1 MCVTDSSFF
10 NHDQVGTIARCGLA
24 AWDGSVNA
32 TFLWTAHNEIEE
44 KWDYVKAWD
53 LGWINKTALSPM
65 QEANIAQYK
74 VLEEAGKLGITQVEN
89 GELSFV
95 GGVHKTESFLSLIYK
110 FFDKIYY

>member
-1 MCVTDSSFF
+1 MLGPFGTGNKDIVTIKKGMCSTDSSFF
-10 NHDQVGTIARCGLA
+10 NHDQVATIARCGLA

-65 QEANIAQYK
+65 
-74 VLEEAGKLGITQVEN
+74 
-89 GELSFV
+89 
-95 GGVHKTESFLSLIYK
+95 
-110 FFDKIYY
+110 